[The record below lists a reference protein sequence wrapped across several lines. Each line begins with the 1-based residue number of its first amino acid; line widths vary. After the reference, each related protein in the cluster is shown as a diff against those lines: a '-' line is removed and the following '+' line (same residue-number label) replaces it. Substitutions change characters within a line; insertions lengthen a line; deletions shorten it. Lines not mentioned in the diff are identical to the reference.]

1 MGLFHFV
8 EKHERIRPTPHGLGE
23 LAAGLVADVSRRGT
37 NEPGDGVLLA
47 ILRHIDAHH
56 GGFIVEEEV
65 RQRLRQLR
73 LTHAG
78 GAEEEEGAGRAVGV
92 SHARAGATHGIGN
105 SGHGLALADD
115 PLTQHR
121 FHVQQL
127 LGLALQHLAGGNAGP
142 RGDDLRDGI
151 RADLLIQHGIA
162 LGSGLFLGCCQVLFQ
177 RRYLAVVDL
186 GG

>member
-1 MGLFHFV
+1 M
-8 EKHERIRPTPHGLGE
+8 RTM
-23 LAAGLVADVSRRGT
+23 ADS
-37 NEPGDGVLLA
+37 
-47 ILRHIDAHH
+47 
-56 GGFIVEEEV
+56 
-65 RQRLRQLR
+65 
-73 LTHAG
+73 
-78 GAEEEEGAGRAVGV
+78 EEEEGAGRAVGV

-127 LGLALQHLAGGNAGP
+127 LGLALQHLAGGNTGP

-151 RADLLIQHGIA
+151 RTDLLIQHGVA
-162 LGSGLFLGCCQVLFQ
+162 LGGGLFLGCCQVFFQ
-177 RRYLAVVDL
+177 RRDLAVVDL